1 MKSPSKD
8 DWIIQVLRE
17 QYELEINL
25 GFEEIQFMSKLKF
38 KTLVQEKVKEK
49 VFQYLLNK
57 KDSRNFKNAKGKLL
71 SYSTL
76 IMSQY
81 LTPKETEMSIY
92 EKSGC

>member
-1 MKSPSKD
+1 M
-8 DWIIQVLRE
+8 
-17 QYELEINL
+17 
-25 GFEEIQFMSKLKF
+25 
-38 KTLVQEKVKEK
+38 
-49 VFQYLLNK
+49 NK

-76 IMSQY
+76 KMSQY

>member
-25 GFEEIQFMSKLKF
+25 GFEEIKFMSKLKF

-49 VFQYLLNK
+49 VFQYLMKK
-57 KDSRNFKNAKGKLL
+57 KDSRNFENAKGKLL